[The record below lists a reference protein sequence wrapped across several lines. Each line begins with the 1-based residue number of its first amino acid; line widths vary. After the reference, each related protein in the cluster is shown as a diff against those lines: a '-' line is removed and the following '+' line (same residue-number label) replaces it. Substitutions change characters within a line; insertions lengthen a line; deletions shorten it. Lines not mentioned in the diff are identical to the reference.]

1 MSFFQSNKTLR
12 RFSTPELVSGLP
24 LLSLSAPRKM
34 PRNRQRKPSLAP
46 IPSSPKSLKLSPDPY
61 PDLAIPTP
69 EQCLA
74 VRDALLDHHGFPEE
88 FARYRRSSDGRLA
101 GGPETP
107 SDGSETGRGV
117 FGETILDGLVLA
129 AESKLIENAIRCGG
143 LAATKAARIKSILK
157 AVLEKRGEICLEYL
171 RGMSVNEVK
180 AELSQFKGIGPK
192 TVACVLMFH
201 LQHDDFP
208 VDTHVYRITKAIGWV
223 PEKAD
228 REKAYL
234 HLNRKIPNELKFDLN
249 CLLVTHASRMEK
261 DAAEPGIDPKD
272 APLISNNREEKPF
285 RLFGFVLDPCKRGDV
300 EEKSSMPVLHQ
311 GEKPD
316 TEGSSGGGLE
326 ARRYGCQFCFKEFA
340 NSQALGG
347 HQNAHKRERMK
358 RRRLELQARKARI
371 NCYLQPL
378 IKSHS
383 SEYNYSNPWI
393 YDPSNCMPE
402 FMLFEESHGSFKPV
416 DQSVSSG
423 GFFAA
428 KPPSLTT
435 QLPVQQSTCT
445 FGGIMQP
452 SNSKENRPVIVK
464 TLPSPIPK
472 QNCKFLDLKL
482 GLDVPSD
489 V

>member
-1 MSFFQSNKTLR
+1 
-12 RFSTPELVSGLP
+12 
-24 LLSLSAPRKM
+24 M

-249 CLLVTHASRMEK
+249 CLLVTHGKLCHRCNKKGVGQQTAVSHASCPLKNYHCSAR
-261 DAAEPGIDPKD
+261 PK
-272 APLISNNREEKPF
+272 R
-285 RLFGFVLDPCKRGDV
+285 
-300 EEKSSMPVLHQ
+300 
-311 GEKPD
+311 
-316 TEGSSGGGLE
+316 
-326 ARRYGCQFCFKEFA
+326 
-340 NSQALGG
+340 
-347 HQNAHKRERMK
+347 
-358 RRRLELQARKARI
+358 
-371 NCYLQPL
+371 
-378 IKSHS
+378 
-383 SEYNYSNPWI
+383 
-393 YDPSNCMPE
+393 
-402 FMLFEESHGSFKPV
+402 
-416 DQSVSSG
+416 
-423 GFFAA
+423 
-428 KPPSLTT
+428 
-435 QLPVQQSTCT
+435 
-445 FGGIMQP
+445 
-452 SNSKENRPVIVK
+452 
-464 TLPSPIPK
+464 
-472 QNCKFLDLKL
+472 
-482 GLDVPSD
+482 
-489 V
+489 